1 MVNFSYFD
9 LVSTTAPSFTSLDC
23 VFYCNILVYLQ
34 KQLQERGQEML
45 YDSLAAPDYLILGEV
60 ERPASSMRDRLE
72 CLDIKAKIYK
82 KNVRSN

>member
-1 MVNFSYFD
+1 
-9 LVSTTAPSFTSLDC
+9 
-23 VFYCNILVYLQ
+23 
-34 KQLQERGQEML
+34 ML